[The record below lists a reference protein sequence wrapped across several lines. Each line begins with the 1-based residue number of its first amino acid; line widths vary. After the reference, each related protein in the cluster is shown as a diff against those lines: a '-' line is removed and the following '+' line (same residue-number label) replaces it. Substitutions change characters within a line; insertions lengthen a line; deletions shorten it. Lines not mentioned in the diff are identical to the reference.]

1 MAKTLADNPLPFFA
15 PAGAPTVYFS
25 VREGLTTDEALE
37 GASLFLAGAGDLA
50 MEAIGNNGTVEGQ
63 KWATVYLVEMAKALV
78 DSAILE
84 MDRARQARGVMTE
97 DAEGAAQ

>member
-1 MAKTLADNPLPFFA
+1 MAEIPADNPLPFFA
-15 PAGAPTVYFS
+15 PAGAETVYFN
-25 VREGLTTDEALE
+25 VREGLTTGEALE

-50 MEAIGNNGTVEGQ
+50 MESIANHGTVDGQ

-78 DSAILE
+78 DSATRE
-84 MDRARQARGVMTE
+84 VDRARQARGVMTE